1 MWRHDDEALISLVDV
16 RIFVERD
23 LFISLPNHRDACFQ
37 VSSDVVEVRLQRVAQ
52 SNPLM
57 EHGVL
62 VHKID
67 LAQVDLVNTNLRILE
82 NSF

>member
-1 MWRHDDEALISLVDV
+1 MRRDNDESLISLVDV
-16 RIFVERD
+16 RIFVERH

-37 VSSDVVEVRLQRVAQ
+37 VSSDVIEVRLKWVTQ